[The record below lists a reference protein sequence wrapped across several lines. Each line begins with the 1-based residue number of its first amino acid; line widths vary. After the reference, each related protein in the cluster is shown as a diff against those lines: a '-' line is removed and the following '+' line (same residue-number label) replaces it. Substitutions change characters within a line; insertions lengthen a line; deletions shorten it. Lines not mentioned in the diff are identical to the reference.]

1 MIIVAGKNNIAVH
14 AIHELVN
21 KFGHNS
27 VGIVPNENDNG
38 KDSWQRSLINAARK
52 LDVRIFELD
61 QVEDN
66 PQISCFF
73 RLNLTRS

>member
-27 VGIVPNENDNG
+27 VGIV
-38 KDSWQRSLINAARK
+38 
-52 LDVRIFELD
+52 
-61 QVEDN
+61 
-66 PQISCFF
+66 
-73 RLNLTRS
+73 LTRTIMERTHGRGPS